1 MKKHERARRLAE
13 LISPYLYSENSPPEA
28 LNKVF
33 LRWINTHDVPEIGEI
48 LEAAHANDNRKDE

>member
-13 LISPYLYSENSPPEA
+13 LISPYLYSDDSPPKA

-33 LRWINTHDVPEIGEI
+33 LRWLSTHDVPEIGEI
-48 LEAAHANDNRKDE
+48 LEAAHANDNCKDE